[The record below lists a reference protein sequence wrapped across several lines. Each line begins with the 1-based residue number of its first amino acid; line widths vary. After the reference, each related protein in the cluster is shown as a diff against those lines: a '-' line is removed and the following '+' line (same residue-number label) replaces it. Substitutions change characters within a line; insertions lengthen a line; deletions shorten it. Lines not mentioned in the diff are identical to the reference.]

1 MKENGNPSRSRRR
14 PLGLLSLAVAS
25 LACGLAIGCSN
36 ANYSRGPAVEDEVD
50 PDALVPDVVVEK
62 QSPAAALRV
71 GFARKAYTPVLVDAW
86 VDVNGNAKWDPGV
99 DTFTDGNGNGTF
111 DGYWLAGFSQG
122 RPAQSVHDDIEAVA
136 TVIDDGTQ
144 RIAFVALDAIGFMN
158 GEVEDVRKQLPA
170 SLGVTLLNVHSTH
183 NHEAPD
189 LQGLWGKDFGN
200 TGIDPAHMAAT
211 KKAIV
216 DAVTEAVG
224 KLTAAEMRT
233 LTVPQGA
240 LAEYVADTRSPE
252 VFDPDVHVLEF
263 RDAASKA
270 PLGRVVNWSN
280 HPEALW
286 GSNLAITADYPG
298 YVRRGIDESITYGS
312 EKKMDGLGGVTVFL
326 TGAIGGLLCPRGN
339 LEVTDR
345 FTQEKI
351 TTPSFEKAR
360 AIGYGVAASVI
371 EASKGSNAAWSA
383 QAGWNRRSRTFE
395 VPATNQKLVIAA
407 QVLKIIKRDFAR
419 HLGVPYITT
428 ELHLLELGD
437 AKFLMMPG
445 ELYPEIANGG
455 VTVPAGADYP
465 KARKLDLPWRQMIP
479 QGGTQF
485 FVGLSND
492 AIGYIIPKTQWDELA
507 PYTYGDTEPPYGE
520 TNSIGADT
528 GLVLDEQLRKIVKLP
543 VPDRGSEDPN

>member
-1 MKENGNPSRSRRR
+1 MKENGNPSRTLRR
-14 PLGLLSLAVAS
+14 PLGLVTLAFAA

-36 ANYSRGPAVEDEVD
+36 ANYARGPAEGDVPD
-50 PDALVPDVVVEK
+50 PDALVPDAVVET
-62 QSPAAALRV
+62 QSTPGTLRV
-71 GFARKAYTPVLVDAW
+71 GFGRKAYTPTLVDRW
-86 VDVNGNAKWDPGV
+86 VDVNGNAKWDPSV
-99 DTFTDGNGNGTF
+99 DTFTDGNGNGVF
-111 DGYWLAGFSQG
+111 DGYWIAGFSQG
-122 RPAQSVHDDIEAVA
+122 RPAQSVHDDLEAVA

-144 RIAFVALDAIGFMN
+144 RIAFVAIDAIGFMH

-170 SLGVTLLNVHSTH
+170 SLGVTLLNVHATH

-216 DAVTEAVG
+216 DAVAEAVG
-224 KLTAAEMRT
+224 KLASAEMRA

-240 LAEYVADTRSPE
+240 LAGYVTDTRSPE
-252 VFDPDVHVLEF
+252 VYDPDVHVLEF
-263 RDAASKA
+263 RDATSKA
-270 PLGRVVNWSN
+270 AIGRIVNWSN

-298 YVRRGIDESITYGS
+298 YVRRGLDESITYGTD
-312 EKKMDGLGGVTVFL
+312 KKMDGLGGVTVFL
-326 TGAIGGLLCPRGN
+326 TGAIGGLLCPRGS

-360 AIGYGVAASVI
+360 AVGYGVAASVI
-371 EASKGSNAAWSA
+371 EASKGSSAAWSA

-395 VPATNQKLVIAA
+395 VPATNQKLVLAA

-419 HLGVPYITT
+419 HLGVPYIKT

-437 AKFLMMPG
+437 AKFLMIPG

-455 VTVPAGADYP
+455 VSVPAGADYP

-528 GLVLDEQLRKIVKLP
+528 GLVLDEQLRKMLRLP
-543 VPDRGSEDPN
+543 VPDRGSEDPT

>member
-1 MKENGNPSRSRRR
+1 MKENGNPSRALSRT
-14 PLGLLSLAVAS
+14 LGLVSLAAA
-25 LACGLAIGCSN
+25 LAGGLAIGCST
-36 ANYSRGPAVEDEVD
+36 ANYSRGPTVEAEVD
-50 PDALVPDVVVEK
+50 PDAIMPDIVVEK
-62 QSPAAALRV
+62 QSTAGALRV
-71 GFARKAYTPVLVDAW
+71 GFGRKAYTPTLVDAW

-99 DTFTDGNGNGTF
+99 DTFTDGNGNGVF

-122 RPAQSVHDDIEAVA
+122 RPAQSIHDDIEAVA

-170 SLGVTLLNVHSTH
+170 SLGITLLNVASTH

-211 KKAIV
+211 KKAVV
-216 DAVTEAVG
+216 DAVTEAVQ

-233 LTVPQGA
+233 LTVPQGS

-263 RDAASKA
+263 RDASSKA
-270 PLGRVVNWSN
+270 ALGRIVNWSN

-286 GSNLAITADYPG
+286 GSNLALTADYPG
-298 YVRRGIDESITYGS
+298 YVRRGIDTNITYGA

-351 TTPSFEKAR
+351 TTPNFEKAR

-371 EASKGSNAAWSA
+371 EASKGSTAAWSA

-419 HLGVPYITT
+419 HLGVPYIKT

-437 AKFLMMPG
+437 AKFLMIPG

-455 VTVPAGADYP
+455 VSVPAGADYP
-465 KARKLDLPWRQMIP
+465 KARKLELPWRQMVP

-528 GLVLDEQLRKIVKLP
+528 GLVLDEQLRKMLRLP
-543 VPDRGSEDPN
+543 VPDRGSEDPT

>member
-1 MKENGNPSRSRRR
+1 MFGNGNSPRAARA
-14 PLGLLSLAVAS
+14 LGLVSFSALALTCA
-25 LACGLAIGCSN
+25 LGLGCS
-36 ANYSRGPAVEDEVD
+36 ADYSRGPAREAEFD
-50 PDALVPDVVVEK
+50 PDALLPDVVVER
-62 QSPAAALRV
+62 QSPAGTLRV
-71 GFARKAYTPVLVDAW
+71 GFGKKAYTPALVDTWA
-86 VDVNGNAKWDPGV
+86 DVNGNAKWDPGT

-111 DGYWLAGFSQG
+111 DAYWLAGFSQG
-122 RPAQSVHDDIEAVA
+122 RPAQTVHDDVEAVA

-144 RIAFVALDAIGFMN
+144 RIAFVALDAIGFMH
-158 GEVEDVRKQLPA
+158 GEVEDVRKMLPA
-170 SLGVTLLNVHSTH
+170 SLGITLLNVSSTH

-189 LQGLWGKDFGN
+189 LQGLWGKDFGS
-200 TGIDPAHMAAT
+200 TGVDDGHMAAT
-211 KKAIV
+211 KRAIV
-216 DAVTEAVG
+216 DAVTEAVQ
-224 KLTAAEMRT
+224 KLAAAEMRA
-233 LTVPQGA
+233 LKVPQGT

-263 RDAASKA
+263 RDAATKSA
-270 PLGRVVNWSN
+270 IGRIVEWSN

-298 YVRRGIDESITYGS
+298 YVRRGIDSSITYGAD
-312 EKKMDGLGGVTVFL
+312 KKMDGLGGVTVFL
-326 TGAIGGLLCPRGN
+326 SGAIGGLLCPRGN

-345 FTQEKI
+345 FTGDKI
-351 TTPSFEKAR
+351 TTPNFEKAR

-371 EASKGSNAAWSA
+371 EASKSSSVAWTAS
-383 QAGWNRRSRTFE
+383 AGWNRRSRTFE

-407 QVLKIIKRDFAR
+407 KVLKILKRQFNL
-419 HLGVPYITT
+419 HLSVPYILT

-465 KARKLDLPWRQMIP
+465 KARKLDVPWRQMVP

-485 FVGLSND
+485 FIGLSND
-492 AIGYIIPKTQWDELA
+492 AIGYIIPKTQWDEVA

-528 GLVLDEQLRKIVKLP
+528 GLVLDEQLRKIMRLP
-543 VPDRGSEDPN
+543 VPGRGSEDPT

>member
-1 MKENGNPSRSRRR
+1 MKENGNPSRMLLRT
-14 PLGLLSLAVAS
+14 LGLLSLGVAAAAGA
-25 LACGLAIGCSN
+25 LVLGCSSP
-36 ANYSRGPAVEDEVD
+36 NYSRGPAVENAPD
-50 PDALVPDVVVEK
+50 PDALLPDEVVEK
-62 QSPAAALRV
+62 QSTAAALRV
-71 GFARKAYTPVLVDAW
+71 GFGRKAYTPTLVDTW
-86 VDVNGNAKWDPGV
+86 VDVNNNAKWDPGV
-99 DTFTDGNGNGTF
+99 DTFTDGNGNGVF

-122 RPAQSVHDDIEAVA
+122 RPAQSIHDDIEAVA

-158 GEVEDVRKQLPA
+158 GEVEDIRKQLPA
-170 SLGVTLLNVHSTH
+170 SLGVTLLNVSSTH

-211 KKAIV
+211 KKAVV
-216 DAVTEAVG
+216 DAVTEAVQ
-224 KLTAAEMRT
+224 KLATAEMRA

-240 LAEYVADTRSPE
+240 LSGYVTDTRSPE
-252 VFDPDVHVLEF
+252 VYDPDVHVLEF
-263 RDAASKA
+263 RDASSKA
-270 PLGRVVNWSN
+270 ALGRIVNWSN

-286 GSNLAITADYPG
+286 GSNLALTADYPG
-298 YVRRGIDESITYGS
+298 YVRRGIDTNITYGT

-326 TGAIGGLLCPRGN
+326 SGAIGGLLCPRGN

-371 EASKGSNAAWSA
+371 EASKGSTAAWSA

-419 HLGVPYITT
+419 RLGVPYIKT

-437 AKFLMMPG
+437 AKFLMIPG

-465 KARKLDLPWRQMIP
+465 KARKLDLPWRQMVP

-528 GLVLDEQLRKIVKLP
+528 GLVLDEQLRKMLRLP
-543 VPDRGSEDPN
+543 VPDRGSEDPT